1 MLEKAKKELNEDP
14 NTRLIEIKT
23 LRERLEKVPGLKCRT
38 DDAFLLRFLRA
49 KKFDQER
56 AYAQVLTFYKMQM
69 EHPDVYEN
77 LTPQKVRH
85 ILDAGVTGVL
95 KDRAP
100 DGCRVIVYRPGRW
113 DPDKGTIADVLAN
126 NFLTMCKLI
135 EEAFP
140 CRFKGIHFLNEPTFF
155 DVVFTIIKQFMK
167 EKMLKR
173 LNVYGNI
180 KEDPSKMKK
189 LHEVFPPDMLPE
201 DYGGKLPPFSN
212 KDWVEKLL
220 ACEAEFKEEN
230 KYGMLDMTL
239 PSKPQNKMDAT
250 EGLGGTFRKL
260 NVD

>member
-85 ILDAGVTGVL
+85 ILDAG
-95 KDRAP
+95 
-100 DGCRVIVYRPGRW
+100 RW

-135 EEAFP
+135 EAS
-140 CRFKGIHFLNEPTFF
+140 
-155 DVVFTIIKQFMK
+155 
-167 EKMLKR
+167 LK
-173 LNVYGNI
+173 
-180 KEDPSKMKK
+180 
-189 LHEVFPPDMLPE
+189 
-201 DYGGKLPPFSN
+201 
-212 KDWVEKLL
+212 
-220 ACEAEFKEEN
+220 
-230 KYGMLDMTL
+230 
-239 PSKPQNKMDAT
+239 
-250 EGLGGTFRKL
+250 
-260 NVD
+260 